1 MIKKIVNSNK
11 ALTVLGASL
20 FLAGV
25 TSSIYIGIIDSPT
38 TDEHVPLAL
47 FFAWTGLLAL
57 ITAWSFSLERLHIC
71 VWALILTAISSVFG
85 IALVTVAKELA
96 WPLIGAWSLCV
107 TGGSLLGSLLLK
119 PRI

>member
-1 MIKKIVNSNK
+1 MIKKILNSKK

-20 FLAGV
+20 LLAGV
-25 TSSIYIGIIDSPT
+25 GAAVYIGIIDSPT

-57 ITAWSFSLERLHIC
+57 VMAWSFNLERIHIC
-71 VWALILTAISSVFG
+71 FGAMVLTIFSSVFG
-85 IALVTVAKELA
+85 IALVTVANELA

-107 TGGSLLGSLLLK
+107 SGGSLLGSLLLK

>member
-1 MIKKIVNSNK
+1 MITEILNSKK

-20 FLAGV
+20 LLAGV
-25 TSSIYIGIIDSPT
+25 GAAVSIGIIDSPN

-47 FFAWTGLLAL
+47 FFAWTGLLAFV
-57 ITAWSFSLERLHIC
+57 TAWSFNLERLHIC
-71 VWALILTAISSVFG
+71 VWALTLTAISSVFG
-85 IALVTVAKELA
+85 IELVTVAKELA